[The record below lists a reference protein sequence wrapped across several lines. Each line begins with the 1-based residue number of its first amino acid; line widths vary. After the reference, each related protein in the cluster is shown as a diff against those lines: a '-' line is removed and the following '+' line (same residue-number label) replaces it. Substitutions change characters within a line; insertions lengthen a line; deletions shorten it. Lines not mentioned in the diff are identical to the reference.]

1 MKLLWD
7 LKNFVFW
14 FKGKLSYKNLE
25 LSYFIFEEHIKQDSI
40 EKDIK
45 MVVRIE
51 QNIFH
56 VFTKLKFTD
65 KSSKKFLIF
74 L

>member
-7 LKNFVFW
+7 LKKFVFW

-25 LSYFIFEEHIKQDSI
+25 LSYFIFEEHIKQ
-40 EKDIK
+40 
-45 MVVRIE
+45 
-51 QNIFH
+51 NIFH